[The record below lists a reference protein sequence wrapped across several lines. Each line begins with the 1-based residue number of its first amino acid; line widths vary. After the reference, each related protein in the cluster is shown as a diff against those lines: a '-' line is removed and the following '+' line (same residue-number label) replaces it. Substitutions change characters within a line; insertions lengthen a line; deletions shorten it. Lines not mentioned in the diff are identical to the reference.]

1 MKSANPEN
9 EYIPIDL
16 RISVRRETLR
26 LISEMAE
33 DMGISINEVF
43 SFLAED
49 SVIDLE
55 LLEDLNEIEIPSKC
69 SIDDLKNALL
79 KKNKKIL
86 IKPHPNFYNGS
97 LGQSAKWDKIIYDKF
112 VKRFSNNDNLFFLNK
127 PTQNYHL
134 LKKLNIISSV
144 LMAVDMTTDY
154 IYQLNLDHIFHLL
167 SMLRLLN

>member
-16 RISVRRETLR
+16 RISVRRDTLR
-26 LISEMAE
+26 LISEMAK

-69 SIDDLKNALL
+69 SLDDLKNVIL
-79 KKNKKIL
+79 KK
-86 IKPHPNFYNGS
+86 
-97 LGQSAKWDKIIYDKF
+97 
-112 VKRFSNNDNLFFLNK
+112 
-127 PTQNYHL
+127 
-134 LKKLNIISSV
+134 
-144 LMAVDMTTDY
+144 
-154 IYQLNLDHIFHLL
+154 
-167 SMLRLLN
+167 RLC

>member
-9 EYIPIDL
+9 EYIPLDL
-16 RISVRRETLR
+16 RISVRRDTLR

-55 LLEDLNEIEIPSKC
+55 LIEDLNEIEIPTKC

-79 KKNKKIL
+79 KK
-86 IKPHPNFYNGS
+86 
-97 LGQSAKWDKIIYDKF
+97 
-112 VKRFSNNDNLFFLNK
+112 
-127 PTQNYHL
+127 
-134 LKKLNIISSV
+134 KLC
-144 LMAVDMTTDY
+144 
-154 IYQLNLDHIFHLL
+154 
-167 SMLRLLN
+167 